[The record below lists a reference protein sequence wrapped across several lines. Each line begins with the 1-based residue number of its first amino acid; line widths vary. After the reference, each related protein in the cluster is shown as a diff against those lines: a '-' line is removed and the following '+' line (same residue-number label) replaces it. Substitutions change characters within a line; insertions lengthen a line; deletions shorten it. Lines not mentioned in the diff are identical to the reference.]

1 MLRLK
6 EQCERCDESLPAES
20 TGATICSYECTF
32 CQVCA
37 QALKGTCP
45 NCQDPLVPRPLRS
58 KSEKEP
64 DLLLHQAQGV
74 ATITLNRPKARN
86 AYSDEMVRGVCDALD
101 RFETDDTVRVVV
113 LRGAGP
119 SFCAGGDLK
128 AMRDRS
134 GMFAGNPLELRTR
147 YHRGIQGMSR
157 RIARFEKPIIAGIHG
172 AAIGAGLDLA
182 CMCDIRIASMSAK
195 FGSTFVKVGLIPGDG
210 GALFLSRIVG
220 FARGLELMMSARII
234 DAKEAQS
241 MGLVHDLCEDD
252 ELDDKIDAYAANLA
266 KLPPGALAM
275 TKRLCYQSAPD
286 REIESALQLAAAMQG
301 MVQHHPDHEAAV
313 QALLSR

>member
-1 MLRLK
+1 MTTASK
-6 EQCERCDESLPAES
+6 
-20 TGATICSYECTF
+20 TATT
-32 CQVCA
+32 
-37 QALKGTCP
+37 
-45 NCQDPLVPRPLRS
+45 
-58 KSEKEP
+58 P
-64 DLLLHQAQGV
+64 DLLIDQAKGV

-86 AYSDEMVRGVCDALD
+86 AYSDAMIQGVCASLD
-101 RFETDDTVRVVV
+101 RFEEDDEVRVVV

-157 RIARFEKPIIAGIHG
+157 RIARFEKPLIAGIHG

-182 CMCDIRIASMSAK
+182 CMCDVRIASHSAK

-234 DAKEAQS
+234 DATEAHAI
-241 MGLVHDLCEDD
+241 GLVNILCEDQA
-252 ELDDKIDAYAANLA
+252 LDDKVASYAADLA

-275 TKRLCYQSAPD
+275 TKRLCYQSAPNQD
-286 REIESALQLAAAMQG
+286 IESALQLAAAMQG

-313 QALLSR
+313 AALLSR

>member
-1 MLRLK
+1 MRGLHQ
-6 EQCERCDESLPAES
+6 QCDRCDQELPAQSAKATSS
-20 TGATICSYECTF
+20 TNACRDWPATRLGPPGTQPSGEGVLVGRPGQPNT
-32 CQVCA
+32 A
-37 QALKGTCP
+37 Q
-45 NCQDPLVPRPLRS
+45 S
-58 KSEKEP
+58 
-64 DLLLHQAQGV
+64 DLLIEQSDGV

-86 AYSDEMVRGVCDALD
+86 AYSDAMLQGVCQALD
-101 RFETDDTVRVVV
+101 RFEQEAQVRVVV
-113 LRGAGP
+113 LRGSGP

-147 YHRGIQGMSR
+147 YHQGIQGMSR
-157 RIARFEKPIIAGIHG
+157 RIARFEKPLIAGIHG

-182 CMCDIRIASMSAK
+182 CMCDVRIASRSAK

-234 DAKEAQS
+234 DANEAHS
-241 MGLVHDLCEDD
+241 IGLVNILCEDD
-252 ELDDKIDAYAANLA
+252 QLDEQVASYAAALA

-275 TKRLCYQSAPD
+275 TKRLCYQSAPNQQ
-286 REIESALQLAAAMQG
+286 IESALQMAAAMQG
-301 MVQHHPDHEAAV
+301 LVQHHPDHEAAV
-313 QALLSR
+313 AKLLAR